1 MYLIQIFGLDLITI
15 RFYLFKPACR
25 NVCGFFATAT
35 HTLPQRVGAQT
46 ISGIRVYAGYNNNPL
61 SVDPANNAQHRTRE
75 KREKGDIQ

>member
-1 MYLIQIFGLDLITI
+1 MSSIIFI
-15 RFYLFKPACR
+15 KPTCR

-61 SVDPANNAQHRTRE
+61 SADPANNVQHKTRE

>member
-1 MYLIQIFGLDLITI
+1 MSSIIFI
-15 RFYLFKPACR
+15 KPTCR
-25 NVCGFFATAT
+25 DVCGFFATAT
-35 HTLPQRVGAQT
+35 RTLPQRVGAQT

>member
-1 MYLIQIFGLDLITI
+1 MANYMYLIRTSGQDLS
-15 RFYLFKPACR
+15 LFKPTCR

-61 SVDPANNAQHRTRE
+61 SADPANNGQHRCRE
-75 KREKGDIQ
+75 MRQKGDIQ

>member
-1 MYLIQIFGLDLITI
+1 MENYMYLTQIFGQDLNQ
-15 RFYLFKPACR
+15 FKPTCR

-61 SVDPANNAQHRTRE
+61 FVDPANNAQHRTRE